1 MVFTRHE
8 IISVLRVT
16 TWNYIL
22 VKIFLISN
30 YSRQLVLFLL
40 LHNWSSSRW
49 ELRMFPPFK
58 CHWNLAVKTLLAA
71 WRVLVG
77 DVKCIHD
84 DDSRDRHIPI
94 GSEYCGSISENLG
107 LAVYTLPCALVT
119 SFIIKVDY
127 LHKEDGIWV
136 LTVCSFPCFFFFN
149 FHISHSMP
157 GNLTYNFTCFKISS
171 LCTCAW

>member
-1 MVFTRHE
+1 MSNHFEWIPTKIKFRFEFFHPMVFTKHE
-8 IISVLRVT
+8 IIWALRVT

-22 VKIFLISN
+22 VKIFLISH

-40 LHNWSSSRW
+40 LHNWSSSHW
-49 ELRMFPPFK
+49 ELRMFPPLK

-84 DDSRDRHIPI
+84 DDSRDRHITI
-94 GSEYCGSISENLG
+94 SSEYCGSISENLG

-127 LHKEDGIWV
+127 LHKEDRVWV
-136 LTVCSFPCFFFFN
+136 LTVCSPPCFFKF
-149 FHISHSMP
+149 
-157 GNLTYNFTCFKISS
+157 
-171 LCTCAW
+171 